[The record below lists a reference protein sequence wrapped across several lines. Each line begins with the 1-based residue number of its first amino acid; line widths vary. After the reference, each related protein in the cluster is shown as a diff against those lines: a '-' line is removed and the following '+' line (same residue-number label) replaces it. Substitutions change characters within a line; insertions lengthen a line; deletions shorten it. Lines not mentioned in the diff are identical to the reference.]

1 MARESDTITQAHKAC
16 LDGADTITTVI
27 ATHNKGKLQE
37 FRQALGSNWQVQTQ
51 ADLGIS
57 EAVESGATFIEN
69 ALIKARHAF
78 QHTQGI
84 VLADDSGLVVPAL
97 GGKPGLL
104 SARYSGG
111 DDEANNLLL
120 LKNMQ
125 QLLGIDRAAFYI
137 TVLVLLRAADDPSPL
152 IAEGRWHGTI
162 ATEARGRQGFGYD
175 PLFYLPEF
183 KMTAAELT
191 EEQKNSVSHRGK
203 ALLAFKQ
210 ELSKITAD
218 LNCETL
224 K

>member
-1 MARESDTITQAHKAC
+1 M
-16 LDGADTITTVI
+16 V

-37 FRQALGSNWQVQTQ
+37 FRQALGSTWLVQPQ

-175 PLFYLPEF
+175 PLFVPKGSTRHAGE
-183 KMTAAELT
+183 MTL
-191 EEQKNSVSHRGK
+191 EEKAGISHRAIAVK
-203 ALLAFKQ
+203 RLMR
-210 ELSKITAD
+210 ELD
-218 LNCETL
+218 EN
-224 K
+224 

>member
-1 MARESDTITQAHKAC
+1 MTPSYKT
-16 LDGADTITTVI
+16 LVV

-37 FRQALGSNWQVQTQ
+37 FRQALGSTWLVQPQ

-175 PLFYLPEF
+175 PLFVPKGSTRHAGE
-183 KMTAAELT
+183 MTL
-191 EEQKNSVSHRGK
+191 EEKAGISHRAIAVK
-203 ALLAFKQ
+203 RLMR
-210 ELSKITAD
+210 ELD
-218 LNCETL
+218 EN
-224 K
+224 